1 MLVIDLDFFKNVND
15 CYGHLFGDK
24 VLQEGMVVTVEPGL
38 YYPQW
43 GGIRWEYT
51 VLITADGNRIL

>member
-43 GGIRWEYT
+43 GGPVPLQRHSGA
-51 VLITADGNRIL
+51 VRR